1 MDFDYHVFMRCVLW
15 ILLLCLSACGGGGS
29 SVPADGATY
38 CGVVTG
44 KNRITGMVSTVH
56 DGDTISI
63 AGQSIRL
70 DSIDAPELDQAY
82 GHASRDHL
90 AALVLNQF
98 VTVTYTKTDLYDRVL
113 GTVFK
118 SDCAQVNLNQ
128 VKAGAAWYYEAYKCE
143 IDFQQRNDYAAAQ
156 AAARSAGLGLWAAP
170 AVAPWIY
177 RNGVDAK
184 VPTSCPNG
192 DAPSF

>member
-1 MDFDYHVFMRCVLW
+1 MRYV
-15 ILLLCLSACGGGGS
+15 LLLLLVCLLACGGGGS
-29 SVPADGATY
+29 SVPADGAIY

-44 KNRITGMVSTVH
+44 KNRITGTVSTVH
-56 DGDTISI
+56 DGDTITI

-82 GHASRDHL
+82 GHASRAHL
-90 AALVLNQF
+90 APLVLNQK

-118 SDCAQVNLNQ
+118 PDCTQVNLNQ
-128 VKAGAAWYYEAYKCE
+128 VKVGAAWYYEAYKCE
-143 IDFQQRNDYAAAQ
+143 IAVQQRNAYVAAQ

-170 AVAPWIY
+170 AVAPWFF
-177 RNGVDAK
+177 RNGFDPK
-184 VPTSCPNG
+184 VPASCPNG